1 MAPFAQATI
10 VEHLQFV
17 GNDEWHDATTQTL
30 LEHHETPHT
39 AIAVLERMNLLEA
52 DMKVDNQVDAA
63 EVVHRLH
70 YMFTFS
76 VSSLVTPMV
85 FVSKMQR
92 FC

>member
-1 MAPFAQATI
+1 
-10 VEHLQFV
+10 
-17 GNDEWHDATTQTL
+17 
-30 LEHHETPHT
+30 
-39 AIAVLERMNLLEA
+39 MNLLEA

-92 FC
+92 VC